1 VRLKSLKAMDHA
13 SKEARR
19 LTSVELLDAAIWREI
34 GSREPQPSAAFVE
47 ALSALLGRWL
57 LVRSAAPEMDAVTV
71 LCKARGYISRYYEA
85 VQTQEIE
92 WTR

>member
-1 VRLKSLKAMDHA
+1 
-13 SKEARR
+13 
-19 LTSVELLDAAIWREI
+19 
-34 GSREPQPSAAFVE
+34 
-47 ALSALLGRWL
+47 
-57 LVRSAAPEMDAVTV
+57 MDAVTV